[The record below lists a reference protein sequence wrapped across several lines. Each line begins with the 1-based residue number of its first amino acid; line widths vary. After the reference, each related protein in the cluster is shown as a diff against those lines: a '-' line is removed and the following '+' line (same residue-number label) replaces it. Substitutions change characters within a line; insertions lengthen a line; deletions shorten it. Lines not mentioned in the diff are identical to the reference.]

1 MPAVIPP
8 ADKLPLAVRKNV
20 RDEYE
25 TKRADFEEQISKL
38 LGTAWKVNINPNA
51 IWVYAEE
58 RSYGRDSLGACLASY
73 VSDAIY
79 NLKYFLEKHGDQGKD
94 EINTVCSAHTL
105 TLAFDE
111 SGKIRYC
118 GCDVH
123 DGNLRML
130 FQENNLGTNI
140 SHALQELED
149 ALSAANANPA
159 LSYSARHSITK
170 EWDSEAAEL
179 QKKIGVQLNNDKI
192 IISPNFEKV
201 YAALKDEKVV
211 HDDRPDWEK
220 QLGYMVMQ
228 YFKGLLYT
236 LEYQK
241 FGSDDMLQEGFAEAV
256 DKGEIKFRVVKKL
269 TSGSYN
275 SVVEDGVLYMQTIP
289 EKWGTNCSDVASKI
303 VDLL

>member
-1 MPAVIPP
+1 MHRTSLTS
-8 ADKLPLAVRKNV
+8 LPL
-20 RDEYE
+20 YFFSF
-25 TKRADFEEQISKL
+25 TITF
-38 LGTAWKVNINPNA
+38 NP
-51 IWVYAEE
+51 
-58 RSYGRDSLGACLASY
+58 SLSSY

-79 NLKYFLEKHGDQGKD
+79 NLKYFLKKHGDQGKD
-94 EINTVCSAHTL
+94 EINTVCSAYTL

-140 SHALQELED
+140 SYALQELED

-159 LSYSARHSITK
+159 LSYSARHSITR
-170 EWDSEAAEL
+170 EWDNEAAEL
-179 QKKIGVQLNNDKI
+179 QKKIGMQLNNDKI
-192 IISPNFEKV
+192 IISPNFKEV
-201 YAALKDEKVV
+201 YAALKHEKVV
-211 HDDRPDWEK
+211 RDDRPDWEK

-241 FGSDDMLQEGFAEAV
+241 FSSDDMLQEGFAETV
-256 DKGEIKFRVVKKL
+256 DKGEIKFRIVKKL
-269 TSGSYN
+269 TSESYN
-275 SVVEDGVLYMQTIP
+275 ESVIKDGVLYMQTIP

-303 VDLL
+303 VDFL